1 MDFHPKRNEQL
12 WRLDLQTFLNNHEC
26 EVVFQKADGSIRY
39 MKCTLQPNL
48 VPETNS
54 AREKSSERLTV
65 FDTEVKGWRTI
76 KFDRIIS
83 YTVQN
88 EYVRALE

>member
-1 MDFHPKRNEQL
+1 MKYHPKRNEQL
-12 WRLDLQTFLNNHEC
+12 WRLDLETFLNNHEC
-26 EVVFQKADGSIRY
+26 EVQFEKADGSIRV
-39 MKCTLQPNL
+39 MKCTLQSNL

-54 AREKSSERLTV
+54 PRKSAERITV

-88 EYVRALE
+88 EYVRSLE